1 MKGKVKSMKK
11 LYVFTGENKD
21 PDGKYRALLT
31 EQALKNGGNIVNDP
45 ADADAIAVLGGDG
58 TVMRAA
64 RVAEE
69 YDLPII
75 GINLGRIG
83 YMAEIEK
90 NEIPLIASF
99 FSGNYTEDTRM
110 TLSVTVGQNEYTALN
125 DAVIHAKS
133 THMTDLTLY
142 CNGDKVNSLRG
153 DGLIFA
159 SPTGSTAYSMSAGGP
174 VIDPSLDCICVT
186 PICPQSLSVRPM
198 IFSPKSVLGVVA
210 DNSDC
215 TITVDG
221 GEPEELSIGDTVI
234 FKKSNRPLRMI
245 KLKRDGFYGI
255 LRKKMSE

>member
-1 MKGKVKSMKK
+1 MKK
-11 LYVFTGENKD
+11 LYIFTGRDKD
-21 PDGKYRALLT
+21 PTGKYREAIT
-31 EQALKNGGNIVNDP
+31 EQALKSGGAITDDP
-45 ADADAIAVLGGDG
+45 KNADAIAVLGGDG

-64 RVAEE
+64 RIATE

-83 YMAEIEK
+83 YMAELEK
-90 NEIPLIASF
+90 DDIPLISAF
-99 FSGNYTEDTRM
+99 FDGSYTEDKRM
-110 TLSVTVGQNEYTALN
+110 TLAVSVGEREYTALN

-133 THMTDLTLY
+133 THMTEITLY
-142 CNGDKVNSLRG
+142 CNGDKVNLLRG

-198 IFSPKSVLGVVA
+198 IFSEKSVLGAVTA
-210 DNSDC
+210 EYAC
-215 TITVDG
+215 TITMDG
-221 GEPEELSIGDTVI
+221 GEPETLGLSEAITV
-234 FKKSNRPLRMI
+234 KKSDRPLRMI
-245 KLKRDGFYGI
+245 NLKPDGFYDI

>member
-1 MKGKVKSMKK
+1 MKK
-11 LYVFTGENKD
+11 LYIFTGKNKD
-21 PDGKYRALLT
+21 PDGKYRDLLT
-31 EQALKNGGNIVNDP
+31 EQALKNGGAIADSP
-45 ADADAIAVLGGDG
+45 AEADAIAVLGGDG

-69 YDLPII
+69 HNLPII

-90 NEIPLIASF
+90 DEIPLISLF

-186 PICPQSLSVRPM
+186 PVCPQSLSVRPM
-198 IFSPKSVLGVVA
+198 IFSDKSVLGVVA
-210 DNSDC
+210 NNSDC

-221 GEPEELSIGDTVI
+221 GEPEALNVGDAITI
-234 FKKSNRPLRMI
+234 RKSDRPLRMI

>member
-1 MKGKVKSMKK
+1 MKK
-11 LYVFTGENKD
+11 LYIFTGKNKD
-21 PDGKYRALLT
+21 PDGKYRDLLT
-31 EQALKNGGNIVNDP
+31 EQALKSGGSIVSEP

-64 RVAEE
+64 RIAEE

-83 YMAEIEK
+83 YMAELEK
-90 NEIPLIASF
+90 DEIPLISAF

-110 TLSVTVGQNEYTALN
+110 TLSVTVGKNEYTALN
-125 DAVIHAKS
+125 DAVIHAAS
-133 THMTDLTLY
+133 THMTDITLY
-142 CNGDKVNSLRG
+142 CGGDKVNSLRG
-153 DGLIFA
+153 DGLIFTT
-159 SPTGSTAYSMSAGGP
+159 PTGSTAYSMSAGGP

-198 IFSPKSVLGVVA
+198 IFSDKSVLGA
-210 DNSDC
+210 TANNTDC

-221 GEPEELSIGDTVI
+221 GEPETLGVGDSVTV
-234 FKKSNRPLRMI
+234 KKSDRPLRMI

-255 LRKKMSE
+255 LHKKMSE

>member
-1 MKGKVKSMKK
+1 MKK
-11 LYVFTGENKD
+11 LYIFTGKNKD
-21 PDGKYRALLT
+21 PDGKYCALLT
-31 EQALKNGGNIVNDP
+31 ELALKNCGAIAESP

-58 TVMRAA
+58 TVIRAA

-69 YDLPII
+69 YNLPII

-90 NEIPLIASF
+90 TEIPLISSF

-110 TLSVTVGQNEYTALN
+110 TLSVTVGEKEYTALN

-133 THMTDLTLY
+133 THMTDLTFY
-142 CNGDKVNSLRG
+142 CDGDKVNSLRG

-174 VIDPSLDCICVT
+174 VIDPSVNCICVT

-198 IFSPKSVLGVVA
+198 IFSDKSVLGVVA
-210 DNSDC
+210 NNSDC

-221 GEPEELSIGDTVI
+221 ISSEELGIGDAITV
-234 FKKSNRPLRMI
+234 KKSDRPLRMI
-245 KLKRDGFYGI
+245 RLKRDGFYGI

>member
-1 MKGKVKSMKK
+1 MKK
-11 LYVFTGENKD
+11 LYIFTGKGKD
-21 PDGKYRALLT
+21 PNGEYRALIT
-31 EQALKNGGNIVNDP
+31 EQAEKNGGSIVSDP

-64 RVAEE
+64 RIAEE

-90 NEIPLIASF
+90 NEIPLISAF
-99 FSGNYTEDTRM
+99 FNGNYTEDKRM
-110 TLSVTVGQNEYTALN
+110 TLSVSVGQKEYAALN

-133 THMTDLTLY
+133 THMTEITLY
-142 CNGDKVNSLRG
+142 CNGDRVNSLRG

-198 IFSPKSVLGVVA
+198 IFSASSVLGAVTA
-210 DNSDC
+210 ESDC

-221 GEPEELSIGDTVI
+221 GEPETLDLSAAITV
-234 FKKSNRPLRMI
+234 KKSTRPLRMI

>member
-1 MKGKVKSMKK
+1 MKK
-11 LYVFTGENKD
+11 LYIFTGKDKD
-21 PDGKYRALLT
+21 PDGSFRALISKHAK
-31 EQALKNGGNIVNDP
+31 ENGGAVTDDP
-45 ADADAIAVLGGDG
+45 SGADAIAVLGGDG

-64 RVAEE
+64 HLATKH
-69 YDLPII
+69 DIPII

-83 YMAEIEK
+83 YMAELEK
-90 NEIPLIASF
+90 DDIPLISAF
-99 FSGNYTEDTRM
+99 FNGNYTEDERM
-110 TLSVTVGQNEYTALN
+110 TLSVAVGDREYTALN

-133 THMTDLTLY
+133 THMTEITLY
-142 CNGDKVNSLRG
+142 CNGDRVNSLRG

-198 IFSPKSVLGVVA
+198 IFSAKNVLGAVA
-210 DNSDC
+210 AESDC

-221 GEPEELSIGDTVI
+221 GEPERLGISDAITV
-234 FKKSNRPLRMI
+234 KKSDRPLKMI
-245 KLKRDGFYGI
+245 KLKHDGFYGI